1 MRSLGVCAILLA
13 LAVVVPAPADRGPF
27 EPLWALGALVLLGVL
42 VQNVFGRLR
51 LPAIAAWVLAGLIL
65 GPSLLGVVEPARVQL
80 LTLCVA
86 LTGIWAGLLVG
97 VGASWARSRRGWTL
111 PLVTCAST
119 LLIFFVMVI
128 AISVLTSLPL
138 TMALVLSA
146 IAALWGPVLGDFW
159 HNREAQ
165 IIGLVGAAFALLLLS
180 AVLGAQIPSHG
191 FDWVTRLWLA
201 PVLGAVSSEI
211 LWRIRVLE
219 RKGPALLSLTAWTVV
234 AALAAQQ
241 FQLPVLPLGLGAGLA
256 LAARQ
261 GSERQLEHLLVPAR
275 ATIILLFAALLV
287 ASTNA
292 SSLLWPIPAGLL
304 EIVAV
309 QVVAIVLIRGVGPVL
324 WYPLPPAAEFS
335 RRSGWLL
342 LPRGLVAGEIVLG
355 AGATLPGLLAVH
367 DAALLQAVVLA
378 DLLIGCLLF
387 ASLAAF
393 VPTPPLPAPSV
404 TETRTESL

>member
-1 MRSLGVCAILLA
+1 MLLA
-13 LAVVVPAPADRGPF
+13 LAVVAPAPADRGPF
-27 EPLWALGALVLLGVL
+27 EPLWALGALLLLGVL
-42 VQNVFGRLR
+42 LQNVFSRLR

-80 LTLCVA
+80 LALCVS
-86 LTGIWAGLLVG
+86 LTGVWAGLLVG
-97 VGASWARSRRGWTL
+97 IGASWARARRGWTI
-111 PLVTCAST
+111 PVITCAST
-119 LLIFFVMVI
+119 LLLFFVVLLG
-128 AISVLTSLPL
+128 ISLLTSLPL
-138 TMALVLSA
+138 TMTLVLSA
-146 IAALWGPVLGDFW
+146 IATVWGPVLGDFW
-159 HNREAQ
+159 RNREAQ
-165 IIGLVGAAFALLLLS
+165 IIGLVGATFALLVLS

-191 FDWVTRLWLA
+191 FDWLTRLWLA
-201 PVLGAVSSEI
+201 PVLGAVSGEV

-241 FQLPVLPLGLGAGLA
+241 FHLPVLPLGLGAGLA

-261 GSERQLEHLLVPAR
+261 GSGRQLEHLLVPGR

-292 SSLLWPIPAGLL
+292 SSLLWPIPEGLL

-309 QVVAIVLIRGVGPVL
+309 QVVAMVLIRGVGPVL
-324 WYPLPPAAEFS
+324 WYSLPPDAEFS

-342 LPRGLVAGEIVLG
+342 LPRGLVAGDIVLG

-387 ASLAAF
+387 ATLAAF
-393 VPTPPLPAPSV
+393 VPAPPLPVPIA
-404 TETRTESL
+404 TEIRTESV